1 MDTHAPQ
8 PPSIAESV
16 ERRSGLDQKRITG
29 EPSQGFDN
37 RRVVKPFGRR
47 PQRIHASVT
56 WGRGTQVGA
65 QFSGQFSAASVTA
78 AALGFSPSPK
88 GDNILS
94 DRTSQACV
102 CRVAHDEP
110 CWLFLG
116 NPRCRKAT
124 RGHLRKALACHW
136 PERFSRSLHEVPQ
149 RFNALATET
158 AH

>member
-1 MDTHAPQ
+1 MRDTQDHY
-8 PPSIAESV
+8 
-16 ERRSGLDQKRITG
+16 LRITKESG
-29 EPSQGFDN
+29 RECY
-37 RRVVKPFGRR
+37 RR
-47 PQRIHASVT
+47 PRLEGGRLFEKYRARGIDGGGTRIFTFTQRRH
-56 WGRGTQVGA
+56 
-65 QFSGQFSAASVTA
+65 
-78 AALGFSPSPK
+78 
-88 GDNILS
+88 ILS

-110 CWLFLG
+110 CRLFLG

-136 PERFSRSLHEVPQ
+136 PERFSRSLHEVLQ